1 MDKDT
6 DPKRIAALAGRLKK
20 LYTAAVY
27 DILDEMGMPNQCL
40 DLAIKPLD
48 RTMRIAG
55 PAFTIAHAQDAR
67 KDDEYDIQE
76 VKDLSFFRRVYP
88 GAVVVMACAG
98 APSAGHWGELLST
111 AAKARGATGVIV
123 DGGVRDGNLILDI
136 PDWTVFARYLSPI
149 ESRGRS
155 RIRAI
160 EQPVAVGGSL
170 TTQVRVVPGDW
181 IFGDMDGVICIPAS
195 MVEEVVRKAE
205 DVEEV
210 ETKVRDDV
218 RAGMDV
224 KAVFAKYGRM

>member
-1 MDKDT
+1 MQYT
-6 DPKRIAALAGRLKK
+6 AEQIAALSGRLKK

-27 DILDEMGMPNQCL
+27 DILDEMGLPNQCL

-48 RTMRIAG
+48 RAMRVAG

-67 KDDEYDIQE
+67 LDHEYDNEE

-88 GAVVVMACAG
+88 GSVVVMACAG

-111 AAKARGATGVIV
+111 CAKARGATGVIV
-123 DGGVRDGNLILDI
+123 DGGTRDGNLLLDI
-136 PDWTVFARYLSPI
+136 PDWAVFSRYVSPI
-149 ESRGRS
+149 ESRKRS

-160 EQPVAVGGSL
+160 QQPVAVGGSL

-181 IFGDMDGVICIPAS
+181 VFGDMDGVIVIPAEHL
-195 MVEEVVRKAE
+195 EEVLRKAE
-205 DVEEV
+205 EVEEV

>member
-1 MDKDT
+1 MT
-6 DPKRIAALAGRLKK
+6 RQTPGQIATVASRLKK

-27 DILDEMGMPNQCL
+27 DILDEMGLPNQCL

-55 PAFTIAHAQDAR
+55 PVFTIAHAQDAR
-67 KDDEYDIQE
+67 LDDEYDNAE

-88 GAVVVMACAG
+88 GCVVVMACAG
-98 APSAGHWGELLST
+98 APCAGHWGELLST

-123 DGGVRDGNLILDI
+123 DGGVRDGNLLMDI

-149 ESRGRS
+149 ESRKRS

-160 EQPVAVGGSL
+160 EEPVAVGGSL

-181 IFGDMDGVICIPAS
+181 VFGDMDGVVVIPAAL
-195 MVEEVVRKAE
+195 VAEVLRKAE
-205 DVEEV
+205 EVEEV

-218 RAGMDV
+218 RSGMDV